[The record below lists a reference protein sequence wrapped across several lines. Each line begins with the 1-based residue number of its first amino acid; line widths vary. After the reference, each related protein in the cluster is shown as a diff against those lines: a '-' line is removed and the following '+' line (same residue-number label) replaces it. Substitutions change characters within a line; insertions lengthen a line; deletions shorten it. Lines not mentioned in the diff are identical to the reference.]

1 MRVKHLHLTLTKKF
15 MKTLQKT
22 RNIIDSKGGEPF
34 AVHQHIITKNYWE
47 YYLEETDSYGLS
59 FGYVMGNENEWGM
72 VDMEE
77 IKPYII
83 SRASGAELNDIMPPF
98 AYYWEDENDE

>member
-1 MRVKHLHLTLTKKF
+1 
-15 MKTLQKT
+15 
-22 RNIIDSKGGEPF
+22 
-34 AVHQHIITKNYWE
+34 
-47 YYLEETDSYGLS
+47 
-59 FGYVMGNENEWGM
+59 MGNENEWGM